1 MTRNR
6 YPLSMSF
13 PVINQELLQHTRQLL
28 RISPQ
33 DKTARPSPIRP
44 AADSLLGPL
53 KGLPWNNATSTHN
66 GMHPAPKLPSLQRP
80 GGSPREEDSSPE

>member
-66 GMHPAPKLPSLQRP
+66 WMHPAPKLPSLQRQ